1 MRKRYNLSFNLED
14 ERHRVA
20 HEQLKAQPA
29 KQQSEYAIAC
39 ILEAGRQEELLQL
52 MKVALREV
60 LSESG
65 GIAVTLPPSLM
76 PNKKKPEQANIRE
89 DILSFLNDFQET
101 GSTTN
106 DPQG

>member
-14 ERHRVA
+14 KRHRAA

-29 KQQSEYAIAC
+29 KQQSEYVIAC
-39 ILEAGRQEELLQL
+39 ILEAGSQEELLKL
-52 MKVALREV
+52 MKSALREV

-65 GIAVTLPPSLM
+65 GIVASLPPSLM
-76 PNKKKPEQANIRE
+76 SNKKKPEQANIRE

-101 GSTTN
+101 DDTLK
-106 DPQG
+106 